1 MSEDLA
7 TKYSNGWKKPF
18 HWMFSHLDLIN
29 DFLLIFCSLQ
39 KKEKK
44 KMRERERKCAKERG
58 RERLNEKWKKHYKVK
73 QVKTTKNDCKKD
85 KENYMKKWHGLN
97 SVKLWR
103 KRKKDETW

>member
-18 HWMFSHLDLIN
+18 HWKFSHLDLIN

-44 KMRERERKCAKERG
+44 KMREREKMCERKRQRKA
-58 RERLNEKWKKHYKVK
+58 KWKMKEAL
-73 QVKTTKNDCKKD
+73 QSEAGKN
-85 KENYMKKWHGLN
+85 NKKWL
-97 SVKLWR
+97 
-103 KRKKDETW
+103 